1 MGDFVSKKDKEKAK
15 LERAANAGSLDAM
28 YTLGLLAYGEGDVA
42 GARTWW
48 EPVAAGGYPDAMYN
62 LGNLAKGEGDVAG
75 ARDWWEQAAA
85 GGYSDAMYNLGFL
98 AKDEGD
104 TAGARDW
111 YEQAAAAGNSDA
123 MYNLGNLAK
132 GEGDV
137 AGARDWYE
145 QAAAEGDLNA
155 LASHSW
161 SCLMTSN
168 YQQAVTFGD
177 LVMPAVIAFT
187 EASRDDP
194 DIGERVVSELAN
206 CQSNLALCR
215 LALGGTFDEANAVWA
230 QGAQCGHEESLFF
243 PAVIALRQGNHLK
256 ARQIVAAL
264 SPETLD
270 SMRATTSK
278 VLAENEG
285 EGWFV
290 QWCQDAVSLLDP
302 NSIKAPRRSI
312 ALELPGRQ

>member
-1 MGDFVSKKDKEKAK
+1 VSKKDKEKAK

-28 YTLGLLAYGEGDVA
+28 YTLGLLAEEEGDVA

-48 EPVAAGGYPDAMYN
+48 EPVAAAGNSDAMYG
-62 LGNLAKGEGDVAG
+62 LGNLADGEGDVAG
-75 ARDWWEQAAA
+75 ARDWWE
-85 GGYSDAMYNLGFL
+85 
-98 AKDEGD
+98 
-104 TAGARDW
+104 R
-111 YEQAAAAGNSDA
+111 AAAAGNSS
-123 MYNLGNLAK
+123 
-132 GEGDV
+132 
-137 AGARDWYE
+137 
-145 QAAAEGDLNA
+145 A

-161 SCLMTSN
+161 SYLMTSN

-177 LVMPAVIAFT
+177 SVMPAVIAFT

-194 DIGERVVSELAN
+194 VKGERVVSELAN

-270 SMRATTSK
+270 SMRAITSK